1 MKFII
6 SIFMAFL
13 QKVSFCNFIRNNPR
27 LFFTCQRKKI
37 VIAVA
42 SFIFLFIYSDILAE
56 STIFWSKEEISV
68 GEEIY
73 LTIETEQTPLEIL
86 SPEVGLFS
94 GSNTLPFVEIIS
106 TTKDTN
112 KIVIKMRFVKSG
124 SHSLEVKWKN
134 DDNSKD
140 EKDVS
145 VTVKSLVTDGE
156 ENTLDIAEPLEFSGP
171 YLMRVLYLLLGFIL
185 VVALFSYLFLRHGK
199 RARTFKDALYTEN
212 MEAEKIEPIDARLDR
227 LLEQDS
233 IPHKEFAYALSEY
246 LKSALSHKLDS
257 DTTYMTQSE
266 LEEILISKLRLSER
280 ETKEFS
286 LYLNAIKYMPNE
298 EMILSEKANSIRKYW
313 ERVLGV

>member
-1 MKFII
+1 MRSNI

-27 LFFTCQRKKI
+27 LFSACRQKKI

-42 SFIFLFIYSDILAE
+42 SFIFLFIYSGLLAE
-56 STIFWSKEEISV
+56 GTIFWSKEDISV
-68 GEEIY
+68 GDEVY

-94 GSNTLPFVEIIS
+94 GNNTLPFVEIIS

-112 KIVIKMRFVKSG
+112 KIIIKMRFVKSG
-124 SHSLEVKWKN
+124 SHSLQVKWKN
-134 DDNSKD
+134 EDTSVD
-140 EKDVS
+140 EKDVT

-171 YLMRVLYLLLGFIL
+171 YLMRVIYLLLGFIL
-185 VVALFSYLFLRHGK
+185 VVAIFSYLFLRHGK
-199 RARTFKDALYTEN
+199 RERTFKDALYTEN

-227 LLEQDS
+227 LLEQNS

-266 LEEILISKLRLSER
+266 LEEILTGKLRLTER

-313 ERVLGV
+313 EGILGV

>member
-1 MKFII
+1 ME
-6 SIFMAFL
+6 FL
-13 QKVSFCNFIRNNPR
+13 QKVSFCNSIRNNPR
-27 LFFTCQRKKI
+27 LFSACRQKKI

-42 SFIFLFIYSDILAE
+42 SFIFLFKYSDILAD

-68 GEEIY
+68 AEEIY

-106 TTKDTN
+106 ITKDTN

-171 YLMRVLYLLLGFIL
+171 YLLRVVYLLLGFIL
-185 VVALFSYLFLRHGK
+185 IVALFSYLFLRHGK
-199 RARTFKDALYTEN
+199 RARTFKDALYAEN
-212 MEAEKIEPIDARLDR
+212 IEAEKIEPIDARLDR
-227 LLEQDS
+227 LLEQNS

>member
-13 QKVSFCNFIRNNPR
+13 QKVSFCNFISNNSR
-27 LFFTCQRKKI
+27 LFSPCRRKKI
-37 VIAVA
+37 VIGVA
-42 SFIFLFIYSDILAE
+42 SFIFLFIYSGLLAE
-56 STIFWSKEEISV
+56 GTIFWSKEDISV
-68 GEEIY
+68 GDEVY

-94 GSNTLPFVEIIS
+94 GNNTLPFVEIIS
-106 TTKDTN
+106 TTKDSN
-112 KIVIKMRFVKSG
+112 KIIIKMRFVKSG
-124 SHSLEVKWKN
+124 SHSLQVKWKN
-134 DDNSKD
+134 EDTSID
-140 EKDVS
+140 EKDVT

-171 YLMRVLYLLLGFIL
+171 YLMRVIYLLLGFIL
-185 VVALFSYLFLRHGK
+185 VVAIFSYLFLRHGK
-199 RARTFKDALYTEN
+199 RERTFKDALYTEN

-227 LLEQDS
+227 LLEQNS

-266 LEEILISKLRLSER
+266 LEEILINKLRLSKR

-286 LYLNAIKYMPNE
+286 LYLNSIKYMPNE
-298 EMILSEKANSIRKYW
+298 EMIPSEKANSIRKYW
-313 ERVLGV
+313 EGILGV